1 MGGEKI
7 ERKENGR
14 FSISWDWRGKTLII
28 EIIALFLLLISL
40 IAFAWKRVFFVN
52 TPIESDVWGQLGD
65 FVGGIIGT
73 LIAYISVRLLI
84 KTLTIQIQAN
94 QETSRVNSKT
104 SEIYELQQFNEMF
117 KTLFN
122 LYKGIKNTYK
132 LAECSPGHESLSQL
146 INELK
151 QENVDNFAKKEDYH
165 ILNEKAIKVY
175 EGFYSRKC
183 DIVSVHFRLLYRI
196 FKLIHSARI
205 SDANRT
211 IVSKTVRCQLTEEEL
226 FLLRYN
232 AMSKCGEKMQLYV
245 NQYNLLKHLPILNTL
260 EFYTF
265 ANKMDKTDIN
275 CINVELQRLTKNIR
289 TLFLNSSDSGKMIN
303 MKLSDNSKYSL
314 KIKVTPDNKAF
325 NLELTKD
332 NKTKLLK
339 DSPNSIIQAL
349 DKLNI
354 ESLKDLLLFY
364 IQELFIYSNFQMF
377 CKKDELLIENEI
389 SSQTNSKKNIISVN
403 VKNKNG
409 YPLICCKAQLDNPQ

>member
-1 MGGEKI
+1 MGGERI
-7 ERKENGR
+7 ERKKESR
-14 FSISWDWRGKTLII
+14 ISIDWDWRGKTKTI
-28 EIIALFLLLISL
+28 EIIALVLLVIGL
-40 IAFAWKRVFFVN
+40 IAFAWKRAFFLN
-52 TPIESDVWGQLGD
+52 TPIESDVWGQFGD

-73 LIAYISVRLLI
+73 LIAYISVRLLV

-94 QETSRVNSKT
+94 QETSKVNSRT

-117 KTLFN
+117 NTLFN
-122 LYKGIKNTYK
+122 LYKGIKKTYK
-132 LAECSPGHESLSQL
+132 VAECSPGHESLSQL
-146 INELK
+146 ISELK
-151 QENVDNFAKKEDYH
+151 RENVGSFTKKDDYY

-175 EGFYSRKC
+175 EEFYSRKC

-211 IVSKTVRCQLTEEEL
+211 IISKTVRCQLTEEEL

-232 AMSKCGEKMQLYV
+232 AMSKCGEKMQSYV

-260 EFYTF
+260 EFYSF

-289 TLFLNSSDSGKMIN
+289 TLFLSSSDGEKTSN
-303 MKLSDNSKYSL
+303 MKLSDNSRYSL
-314 KIKVTPDNKAF
+314 KIKVSSDNRSF
-325 NLELTKD
+325 NIELTKD
-332 NKTKLLK
+332 NKAKLLK
-339 DSPNSIIQAL
+339 DSPNSIVQAL
-349 DKLNI
+349 DKLNN

-364 IQELFIYSNFQMF
+364 IQELFLYSNFQTF
-377 CKKDELLIENEI
+377 NKKDELLIEHEI
-389 SSQTNSKKNIISVN
+389 SNQTNSKKNIISIN
-403 VKNKNG
+403 VKNKGG